1 MAMNL
6 DHEDLNRL
14 IEKITS
20 SDIQEFSLEG
30 EDFKLEIKRNLSDQN
45 QVINNSVLFWS
56 LLSCLLAQFFK
67 IIFNFFSTGEIK
79 FRIMFETGGMPSSHS
94 ALITGATS
102 GIGYELGF
110 DSSIF
115 ALAVAV
121 ALIVMY
127 DASGVRKSAGI
138 QAAEINK
145 LSKKLDPQSELLL
158 KETLGHTKIE
168 VMVGSFLGPL
178 ITLPGMFFLGS
189 PLKIFNLIIN

>member
-1 MAMNL
+1 M
-6 DHEDLNRL
+6 
-14 IEKITS
+14 S
-20 SDIQEFSLEG
+20 EFIVFL
-30 EDFKLEIKRNLSDQN
+30 
-45 QVINNSVLFWS
+45 NNSVLFWS
-56 LLSCLLAQFFK
+56 LLSCLLAQLFK
-67 IIFNFFSTGEIK
+67 IIFNLFSSGEIR
-79 FRIMFETGGMPSSHS
+79 FGIIFETGGMPSSHS
-94 ALITGATS
+94 ALITGAAS

-110 DSSIF
+110 DSSMF

-127 DASGVRKSAGI
+127 DASGVRRSAGV

-145 LSKKLDPQSELLL
+145 LSKKLDPKTEVDL

-168 VMVGSFLGPL
+168 VIVGSFLGPL

>member
-1 MAMNL
+1 M
-6 DHEDLNRL
+6 
-14 IEKITS
+14 
-20 SDIQEFSLEG
+20 SDFFALF
-30 EDFKLEIKRNLSDQN
+30 D
-45 QVINNSVLFWS
+45 NSVLFWS
-56 LLSCLLAQFFK
+56 VLSCLLAQFFK
-67 IIFNFFSTGEIK
+67 IIFNFFKTGKIR
-79 FRIMFETGGMPSSHS
+79 FGIMFETGGMPSSHS

-110 DSSIF
+110 DSPIF

-127 DASGVRKSAGI
+127 DASGVRKSAGV

-145 LSKKLDPQSELLL
+145 LSKILDSQSEVLL

-168 VMVGSFLGPL
+168 VLVGSILGPF

-189 PLKIFNLIIN
+189 PLKIFDLIIN

>member
-1 MAMNL
+1 MP
-6 DHEDLNRL
+6 
-14 IEKITS
+14 
-20 SDIQEFSLEG
+20 EFLAI
-30 EDFKLEIKRNLSDQN
+30 F
-45 QVINNSVLFWS
+45 NNSVLFWS

-67 IIFNFFSTGEIK
+67 VFFNLFSNGELRFGII
-79 FRIMFETGGMPSSHS
+79 FETGGMPSSHS
-94 ALITGATS
+94 ALITGAAS

-138 QAAEINK
+138 QASEINK
-145 LSKKLDPQSELLL
+145 LSKKLDPQSKLHL
-158 KETLGHTKIE
+158 KENLGHTKIE

-178 ITLPGMFFLGS
+178 ITLPGIFFLGS
-189 PLKIFNLIIN
+189 PLKILYLIIN

>member
-1 MAMNL
+1 
-6 DHEDLNRL
+6 
-14 IEKITS
+14 
-20 SDIQEFSLEG
+20 
-30 EDFKLEIKRNLSDQN
+30 
-45 QVINNSVLFWS
+45 
-56 LLSCLLAQFFK
+56 
-67 IIFNFFSTGEIK
+67 
-79 FRIMFETGGMPSSHS
+79 MFETGGMPSSHS

-115 ALAVAV
+115 ALSVAV

-127 DASGVRKSAGI
+127 EASGVRKSAGI

-145 LSKKLDPQSELLL
+145 LSKKLDSKSELFL

-168 VMVGSFLGPL
+168 VMGGSLLGPL

-189 PLKIFNLIIN
+189 PLKILDLIIN

>member
-1 MAMNL
+1 MSNFFTL
-6 DHEDLNRL
+6 FD
-14 IEKITS
+14 
-20 SDIQEFSLEG
+20 
-30 EDFKLEIKRNLSDQN
+30 
-45 QVINNSVLFWS
+45 NSVLFWS

-67 IIFNFFSTGEIK
+67 VIFSFFSTGKI
-79 FRIMFETGGMPSSHS
+79 RILIIFETGGMPSSHS
-94 ALITGATS
+94 ALITGAAS
-102 GIGYELGF
+102 GIGFELGF

-145 LSKKLDPQSELLL
+145 LSKKFDPKSDATL

-168 VMVGSFLGPL
+168 VIVGSLLGPL
-178 ITLPGMFFLGS
+178 ITLSGMFFLGS
-189 PLKIFNLIIN
+189 PLKIFDLIIN

>member
-1 MAMNL
+1 M
-6 DHEDLNRL
+6 
-14 IEKITS
+14 S
-20 SDIQEFSLEG
+20 EF
-30 EDFKLEIKRNLSDQN
+30 F
-45 QVINNSVLFWS
+45 VFFNNSVLFWS

-67 IIFNFFSTGEIK
+67 IIFNLLSTGKIR
-79 FRIMFETGGMPSSHS
+79 FGIIFETGGMPSSHS

-102 GIGYELGF
+102 GVGLELGF
-110 DSSIF
+110 DSPIF

-121 ALIVMY
+121 ALIIMY

-145 LSKKLDPQSELLL
+145 LSKKVDPKSELLL

-168 VMVGSFLGPL
+168 VMVGSLLGPL

-189 PLKIFNLIIN
+189 PLKIFHLIIS

>member
-1 MAMNL
+1 M
-6 DHEDLNRL
+6 
-14 IEKITS
+14 S
-20 SDIQEFSLEG
+20 EFFPFF
-30 EDFKLEIKRNLSDQN
+30 D
-45 QVINNSVLFWS
+45 NSVLFWS

-67 IIFNFFSTGEIK
+67 IIFNFLITGK
-79 FRIMFETGGMPSSHS
+79 LRFGIMFETGGMPSSHS
-94 ALITGATS
+94 ALITGAAS

-110 DSSIF
+110 DNPIF

-127 DASGVRKSAGI
+127 DASGVRKSAGV

-168 VMVGSFLGPL
+168 VMVGSLLGPL
-178 ITLPGMFFLGS
+178 ITLPGIFFLGS
-189 PLKIFNLIIN
+189 PLKMFDLIIN

>member
-1 MAMNL
+1 MSNFFTL
-6 DHEDLNRL
+6 FD
-14 IEKITS
+14 
-20 SDIQEFSLEG
+20 
-30 EDFKLEIKRNLSDQN
+30 
-45 QVINNSVLFWS
+45 NSVLFWS
-56 LLSCLLAQFFK
+56 ILSCLLAQFFK
-67 IIFNFFSTGEIK
+67 VIFNLFITGKIR
-79 FRIMFETGGMPSSHS
+79 FGIMFETGGMPSSHS
-94 ALITGATS
+94 ALITGAAS

-127 DASGVRKSAGI
+127 DASGVRKSAGF

-145 LSKKLDPQSELLL
+145 LSKKLDPQSEVFL

-168 VMVGSFLGPL
+168 VMVGSLMGPL

-189 PLKIFNLIIN
+189 PIKIYDLIIN